1 MTAGVY
7 DLEARIAECPGDDL
21 RPAVMAIEPWLGDE
35 HTDRGSKRHAT
46 DRSAP
51 HVVLSTVVTLWQD
64 DGPPEERGRY
74 GANDVCLT
82 SRRDRWRGGIG
93 EAIARRLAS
102 DGTAVAILDVD
113 GAAATATAATIAKE
127 SRSQVV
133 GLACD
138 IASRAQIS
146 ETIPAAADALGGLD
160 GLITNAGI
168 ARDGFLHKMD
178 DDAWDAVIAVH
189 LTGTFACLRAASP
202 WLRTEGQGRVVCI
215 SSISAAMGNRGQA
228 NYTAAKGGIVS
239 LVKTAA
245 LELARYQTTVNA
257 IRPGFHRHRDDP
269 GSARRSAP
277 EVNR

>member
-1 MTAGVY
+1 
-7 DLEARIAECPGDDL
+7 
-21 RPAVMAIEPWLGDE
+21 MAP
-35 HTDRGSKRHAT
+35 T
-46 DRSAP
+46 
-51 HVVLSTVVTLWQD
+51 LSVSRVVVT
-64 DGPPEERGRY
+64 G
-74 GANDVCLT
+74 GA
-82 SRRDRWRGGIG
+82 RGIG

-127 SRSQVV
+127 SRSQIV

-146 ETIPAAADALGGLD
+146 DAIPAAADALGGLD

-202 WLRTEGQGRVVCI
+202 WLRTEGPGRVVCI
-215 SSISAAMGNRGQA
+215 SSISAATGNRGQA

-257 IRPGFHRHRDDP
+257 IRPGFIDTAMTRAVPADLRQKLIDDIP
-269 GSARRSAP
+269 LARQGQPADVAGGVAFLCSEDASYMTGA
-277 EVNR
+277 VLDINGGAYM